1 MDQES
6 KLKLK
11 IAIKKDLIKYYENM
25 KSNLDI
31 TAQNLL
37 MENSLES
44 KVKEI
49 SNENVFLSEQIDKV
63 CDSNLNDINEYFDD
77 FNSFEVLT
85 DNNKVSES
93 SIKEEIK
100 KKALK
105 SYLVCIES
113 DDYPDFDL
121 YLQFEW
127 YIDKKQFDYLM

>member
-1 MDQES
+1 MDQEL

-11 IAIKKDLIKYYENM
+11 IAIKKDLIKYYENI

-31 TAQNLL
+31 TAQMLL

-44 KVKEI
+44 KEI

>member
-1 MDQES
+1 MDQEL

-11 IAIKKDLIKYYENM
+11 IAIKKDLIKYYENI

-31 TAQNLL
+31 TAQMLL